1 MCICLLETLPPGARG
16 KRLVLSCR
24 VHRWPCQASH
34 NAQHLERH
42 VACEVERLHQIFPVK
57 ATKVSWYGVL
67 EMFYLFLQF
76 RQFKLNK

>member
-16 KRLVLSCR
+16 KRLVLTCR

-57 ATKVSWYGVL
+57 AKKLVGMGFWKCFIW
-67 EMFYLFLQF
+67 FYSLGN
-76 RQFKLNK
+76 LN

>member
-42 VACEVERLHQIFPVK
+42 EACEVEHLHQIFPVK

-67 EMFYLFLQF
+67 EMFYLVLQF

>member
-16 KRLVLSCR
+16 KRLVLTCR
-24 VHRWPCQASH
+24 VHRWPCQASR

-67 EMFYLFLQF
+67 EMFYFSF
-76 RQFKLNK
+76 TVKLNK